1 MVAGVI
7 EFLTMT
13 FTRTT
18 AICAALLLSLPATL
32 PASAQ
37 PAVGVPGYSQ
47 QPLAN
52 SSQALIAPA
61 AGSSTAGTSFECL
74 PGNQQS
80 LPCILAPIMVPLL
93 SIGGILGAYF
103 LFSSFGSSAAADTNA
118 ATNGGNSNAY
128 VRPNYSGG
136 TPTNVQSF
144 NKACEYPWID
154 QPRFGDTSASNSSI
168 ARATLQDIQAVRS
181 ACGLGSYQSDSAL
194 STGAQSWANSLANRD
209 PDAPLHSPDGGSE
222 IVFMAG
228 DTRNYPQAV
237 HDWLLSRT
245 HHGFI
250 VDRNFQ
256 RVGVGA
262 ARAASGRVYIVARFS
277 R

>member
-13 FTRTT
+13 FTRST
-18 AICAALLLSLPATL
+18 AICAALLLSLPAAL
-32 PASAQ
+32 PLSAQ
-37 PAVGVPGYSQ
+37 PVSEVSGSLQSVVP
-47 QPLAN
+47 N
-52 SSQALIAPA
+52 SSEAL
-61 AGSSTAGTSFECL
+61 AGTSFQCL
-74 PGNQQS
+74 PANEQS

-93 SIGGILGAYF
+93 TVGGIVGAYF
-103 LFSSFGSSAAADTNA
+103 LSSSVGSSSGTGTNSGAGTAAAT
-118 ATNGGNSNAY
+118 GGDSPAY
-128 VRPNYSGG
+128 VRPNYNGG
-136 TPTNVQSF
+136 TPATTQSF
-144 NKACEYPWID
+144 NKACEYPWIN
-154 QPRFGDTSASNSSI
+154 QPRYGDSSASDSAI

-181 ACGLGSYQSDSAL
+181 ACGLSGYRSDSSL
-194 STGAQSWANSLANRD
+194 SAGAQSWANTLANRD

-256 RVGVGA
+256 KIGVGA